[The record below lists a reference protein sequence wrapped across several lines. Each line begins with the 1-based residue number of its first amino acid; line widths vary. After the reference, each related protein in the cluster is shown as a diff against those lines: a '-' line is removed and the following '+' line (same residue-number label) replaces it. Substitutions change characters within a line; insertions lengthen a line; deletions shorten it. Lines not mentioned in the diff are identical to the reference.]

1 MPPAVRT
8 QTLPPL
14 NGGRAF
20 VVVRL
25 DDEGRLGVVDDDTRG
40 VWVEE
45 AYVPTRVT
53 DGRHKLPRVDLP
65 SFPTHYGAWQPKSIG
80 GLSKTMRRVGALR
93 AAPKTAGL
101 VSLFAV
107 RAPSASAVADALR
120 GSEVATAGDPA
131 WDAEYGHVTE
141 VVVHDAADLE
151 HAAAVVARAGATPV
165 LEDAKVNARRALGI
179 ERLDRI
185 ESSATRVEE
194 EEDELYGPRRGN
206 DNWRF
211 PWLPAGW
218 RVPITW
224 DHMIANVRDVQDV
237 AALSQPL
244 RQHVARARLPTCEDA
259 AERAALAR
267 HAPSSTRYVSASLS
281 YAQAKQLIEA
291 FYLLTVERVRD
302 PEVVHALR
310 LVLYRY
316 MIERGYTARWTGK
329 YDQLAQYVGNGD
341 RFRSFAR
348 LSQYDPHRLPAPVLN
363 KLLGRDGRLRGR
375 GSKGSRSKYV
385 IDKTKRYRPKR
396 RLVRTAADEE
406 RMAAPLLA

>member
-1 MPPAVRT
+1 MPPAART
-8 QTLPPL
+8 QTLPSL
-14 NGGRAF
+14 NAGDPF

-25 DDEGRLGVVDDDTRG
+25 DAGRLGVVDDDTRR

-45 AYVPTRVT
+45 AYVPEHV
-53 DGRHKLPRVDLP
+53 GNRHKLPHVALP
-65 SFPTHYGAWQPKSIG
+65 SFPEHYGAWQRKSIG

-93 AAPKTAGL
+93 GAPKTAGL
-101 VSLFAV
+101 VTFFAV
-107 RAPSASAVADALR
+107 RAPSATAVADALR
-120 GSEVATAGDPA
+120 DSEVATAGDPE
-131 WDAEYGHVTE
+131 WDADYGHVTE
-141 VVVHDAADLE
+141 VVVHDVGDLE

-185 ESSATRVEE
+185 ESSATSVEE
-194 EEDELYGPRRGN
+194 EGEHELYGPRRGN

-211 PWLPAGW
+211 PWLPDGW

-224 DHMIANVRDVQDV
+224 DHMIANVRDVRDV
-237 AALSQPL
+237 TALSQPL
-244 RQHVARARLPTCEDA
+244 RQHVVRARLETCEDA
-259 AERAALAR
+259 ATRAAIAR
-267 HAPSSTRYVSASLS
+267 HAPTKRFVSASLS

-302 PEVVHALR
+302 PEVVHALS

-316 MIERGYTARWTGK
+316 MVERGYTARWTGK
-329 YDQLAQYVGNGD
+329 YEQDAKYVGNGKL
-341 RFRSFAR
+341 FRAFAR

-396 RLVRTAADEE
+396 RLVRTVDDEE
-406 RMAAPLLA
+406 RMAAPLA